1 MPTQNELK
9 EHLKANLEKSISQ
22 LNLVLSGK
30 NLDVVEPTLQRI
42 GRGGKIPHWFELLKS
57 GSMPNLDG
65 KTVGSV
71 IEMTYVAVLEKFIF
85 LDLGIELNIN
95 PARGVDIPA
104 LDLGIK
110 SPSENYCTS
119 EPFFSAY
126 ERIIGN
132 DHDALILL
140 TDYQTAKKTPPVK
153 IQIKKYKFLK
163 GNEIAD
169 ESICSIAKSVKA
181 DFIKRQDLADS
192 KRLLQFIAYVNQSD
206 WLAKELLKAVSKIN
220 DSDDVI
226 AQTISLSI
234 KKYES
239 DSRKKVKKEKEII
252 PLEYKESLENILSS
266 NTPKQLLIK
275 EVDSWVINVLADSA
289 RLPNENEWVRFCES
303 SLDGKI
309 GMSFALQW
317 RYNFKKIFK

>member
-1 MPTQNELK
+1 MPTPDKLK
-9 EHLKANLEKSISQ
+9 AHLKANLEKSIRE

-30 NLDVVEPTLQRI
+30 NLDVVKPTLQRI

-65 KTVGSV
+65 KTVGSI

-85 LDLGIELNIN
+85 SDLGIELNIN

-126 ERIIGN
+126 ERVIGN
-132 DHDALILL
+132 EHDALILL
-140 TDYQTAKKTPPVK
+140 TDYQTAKNNPPVK

-163 GNEIAD
+163 GSEIAD

-181 DFIKRQDLADS
+181 DFLNRQDLADS
-192 KRLLQFIAYVNQSD
+192 KRVLQFIAYVNQSD
-206 WLAKELLKAVSKIN
+206 WLAKQLLKAVSKIN
-220 DSDDVI
+220 HSDDDI
-226 AQTISLSI
+226 AERIKLSI

-239 DSRKKVKKEKEII
+239 DSRKKVREEKEII

-289 RLPNENEWVRFCES
+289 RLPNENEWVRFCDS
-303 SLDGKI
+303 PLDGKI